1 MWSHM
6 LFLFLQKKFST
17 YNATFLEVFS
27 DIAQYEFDCR
37 VFVGLNI
44 TSILYAIIIEECI
57 LPEVNVYFLAT
68 NPEVI
73 VVAWRYQTE
82 SDPSNCHPSIYPDFQ
97 IQQIICSFFSPHS
110 HLINGNTE
118 TKSFPNN
125 QTGPQDI
132 ATAVAHDSIISRKRY
147 SKSVISQLKQTYCIL
162 NASDG

>member
-17 YNATFLEVFS
+17 CNATFLEVFS

-44 TSILYAIIIEECI
+44 TSILYAIIIEECV

-73 VVAWRYQTE
+73 VVAWRYQT
-82 SDPSNCHPSIYPDFQ
+82 
-97 IQQIICSFFSPHS
+97 
-110 HLINGNTE
+110 
-118 TKSFPNN
+118 
-125 QTGPQDI
+125 
-132 ATAVAHDSIISRKRY
+132 
-147 SKSVISQLKQTYCIL
+147 
-162 NASDG
+162 